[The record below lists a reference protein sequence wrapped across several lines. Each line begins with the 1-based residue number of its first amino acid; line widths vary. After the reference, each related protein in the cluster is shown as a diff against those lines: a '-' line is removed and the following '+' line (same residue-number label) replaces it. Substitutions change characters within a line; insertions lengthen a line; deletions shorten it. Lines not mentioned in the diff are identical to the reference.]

1 MWDGKRYA
9 RAMMVTQEG
18 TVWIMALPSG
28 TSTQRA
34 ELVAL
39 TKALEMVEGRRL
51 NAYMDSIPW
60 TFHGHVPL
68 PWSTFTESSIR
79 NQGSSLQK
87 ERLPKTNARS

>member
-1 MWDGKRYA
+1 MDRNSFMWDGKRYA

-51 NAYMDSIPW
+51 NAYMDSRCAFAMVHI
-60 TFHGHVPL
+60 H
-68 PWSTFTESSIR
+68 
-79 NQGSSLQK
+79 
-87 ERLPKTNARS
+87 

>member
-1 MWDGKRYA
+1 
-9 RAMMVTQEG
+9 MMVTQEG

-51 NAYMDSIPW
+51 NAYMDSRCAFAMVHI
-60 TFHGHVPL
+60 H
-68 PWSTFTESSIR
+68 
-79 NQGSSLQK
+79 
-87 ERLPKTNARS
+87 